1 MLFSSHPLQAPVSLS
16 LRISALRIPFRTSF
30 KHASADRK
38 LGESIWV
45 EATRDGLAG
54 LGEGCPR
61 VYVTGEDVESGIKW
75 LLEIKEHIQQ
85 ACTSLPRLI
94 DWVMQNRDRIDAHPS
109 AWCALEMALL
119 DLFAREQQLS
129 VEALFG
135 LGSPLRTYSYSA
147 VLGNSAPEVFGKRV
161 EMYLQYGFSDFKVKI
176 EGELERDQSKLE
188 HLLRSYEE
196 HKGDT
201 PRIRLDANNLW
212 AGKTQ
217 EAISYMQQLKVS
229 MMGIEEPVEPANYEA
244 LSTISST
251 LDISVILDESLC
263 RLDQLAH
270 YDALQGTFIA
280 NLKVSRVGGVLR
292 ALELVQALRDHNW
305 PIIIG
310 AHVGETSILTRAA
323 MCVAQAAGDSLI
335 AQEGGFGTRLL
346 EYDNVSPCLMFG
358 AGGQLSLASAE
369 EDSKIGDTGWGLQVL

>member
-1 MLFSSHPLQAPVSLS
+1 MSLS

-38 LGESIWV
+38 RGESIWV
-45 EATRDGLAG
+45 EATRDDHTG

-61 VYVTGEDVESGIKW
+61 VYVTGEDVESGIQW

-85 ACTSLPRLI
+85 ACTSLPRLM
-94 DWVMQNRDRIDAHPS
+94 DWVMQYRDRIDAHPS

-129 VEALFG
+129 VEALLG
-135 LGSPLRTYSYSA
+135 LDSPLRTYSYSA
-147 VLGNSAPEVFGKRV
+147 ILGNSVPEVFGKRV

-176 EGELERDQSKLE
+176 EGELERDQTKLE
-188 HLLRSYEE
+188 HLLKSYEE
-196 HKGDT
+196 QKGGT

-212 AGKTQ
+212 GGKTK
-217 EAISYMQQLKVS
+217 EAISYMQQLNVA

-251 LDISVILDESLC
+251 LDTSVILDESLC
-263 RLDQLAH
+263 TLNQLTH
-270 YDALQGTFIA
+270 YDALKGNFIA

-292 ALELVQALRDHNW
+292 ALELVQALRERGW

-310 AHVGETSILTRAA
+310 AHVGETSVLTRAA
-323 MCVAQAAGDSLI
+323 MCVAQAAGDSLV

-346 EYDNVSPCLMFG
+346 EHDTVSPCLMFG
-358 AGGQLSLASAE
+358 AGGQLNLARSE
-369 EDSKIGDTGWGLQVL
+369 EDMKIGDAGWGVRVL